1 MKYAPWMKWVPGS
14 VILAAPP
21 TQAEI
26 ILHDLKEKKRQLVDH
41 ELGKIKL
48 QHERACLQEQFQY
61 LQMSSEEK
69 TSSEE
74 DQA

>member
-1 MKYAPWMKWVPGS
+1 MKYSSLNPVAWMFKP
-14 VILAAPP
+14 AP